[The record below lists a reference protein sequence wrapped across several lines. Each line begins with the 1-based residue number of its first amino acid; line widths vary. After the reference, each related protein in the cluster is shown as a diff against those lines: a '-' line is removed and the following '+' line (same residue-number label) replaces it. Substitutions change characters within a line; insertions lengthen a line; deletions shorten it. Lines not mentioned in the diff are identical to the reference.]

1 MSTAATAPSLDRY
14 TLMGDLTE
22 NVKTMVRRLF
32 VRFSVLLGICAAY
45 LFYSGNPGALAFA
58 YIAVGSA
65 VALRIWASLA
75 IGVPLLPMI
84 IVQQLVINCLPILN
98 NHDILRQYP
107 VDFLNSA
114 GLQVLV
120 FALALIGGWRIALQ
134 VMHPADGRAYVLV
147 GIDRDGVAGLSRLGF
162 SLAGGATLFLV
173 LQSLDLTSF
182 IFDLLPSGSY
192 PIIAAVTAAAS
203 ASGFFLLSMILGS
216 GDMPRVSRSLFWLIM
231 TLNCMI
237 SASSLLLS
245 SAAVVIA
252 SVIIGLFWSRG
263 QPPWR
268 LILIMTCILSFFNS
282 GKYEMRGR
290 YWQSPDEEAPPAS
303 GLVQLP
309 GFYAEWIEAGIRSL
323 TGGSDQE
330 DAATTAARQGRG
342 AKGEQSLF
350 DRLNNLQNLLF
361 VIDATEVG
369 KVQPLGG
376 KTYAI
381 IPPLLIPRILWP
393 DKPRTHEGQVQLN
406 VHFGRQDLQST
417 LTTYIAWGLLA
428 EAYGNFGS
436 IKGALLVGLALGVFF
451 AWGESY
457 TARKPLMSTEGLVAF
472 AIFLGLANSYEAVAS
487 VAVTA
492 IFQSLIPVIA
502 ACAPFVQHKTMVR
515 PAEA

>member
-1 MSTAATAPSLDRY
+1 MPNLATAPSLDRY

-22 NVKTMVRRLF
+22 NVKTMIRRLF
-32 VRFSVLLGICAAY
+32 FRFTVLLGLAVAY
-45 LFYSGNPGALAFA
+45 LFFSGNPGALAFA
-58 YIAVGSA
+58 YIAAGSA
-65 VALRIWASLA
+65 IALRVWAGLA
-75 IGVPLLPMI
+75 IGVPLLPMLVI
-84 IVQQLVINCLPILN
+84 QQLVINGLPILS

-107 VDFLNSA
+107 AEFIASA

-120 FALALIGGWRIALQ
+120 FALALIGGWRLALQ
-134 VMHPADGRAYVLV
+134 MIQPADGRAYVLV

-162 SLAGGATLFLV
+162 GLVGGATLFLV
-173 LQSLDLTSF
+173 LQSLDLSNF
-182 IFDLLPSGSY
+182 IFELLPSGSY
-192 PIIAAVTAAAS
+192 PIVGAVTAAAS

-216 GDMPRVSRSLFWLIM
+216 GDMAPVSRTFFWAIM
-231 TLNCMI
+231 ALNCMI

-263 QPPWR
+263 QLPWR
-268 LILIMTCILSFFNS
+268 FIVVVMCMLSFFNS

-303 GLVQLP
+303 GLTQLP
-309 GFYAEWIEAGIRSL
+309 AFYAEWTQAGFKSL
-323 TGGSDQE
+323 TGGGDDE
-330 DAATTAARQGRG
+330 DPATLAARQGRG

-369 KVQPLGG
+369 KVPPIDG

-381 IPPLLIPRILWP
+381 IPPLLVPRILWP
-393 DKPRTHEGQVQLN
+393 SKPRTHEGQIQLN

-417 LTTYIAWGLLA
+417 ITTYIAWGMLA
-428 EAYGNFGS
+428 EAYGNFGA
-436 IKGALLVGLALGVFF
+436 IKGALLVGLAMGIFF
-451 AWGESY
+451 AWGEAY

-492 IFQSLIPVIA
+492 IFQSLIPIIA
-502 ACAPFVQHKTMVR
+502 ACAPFVQRKTLVR